1 MGRGTR
7 GSGKG
12 NCETLA
18 SGALPGLM
26 GSVRVVENLP
36 LASMTTLRLGGP
48 ASRVIAPDREEDLI
62 EAVRAIDANHGRL
75 LVVGGGS
82 NLVVGDEGFDGTV
95 LRMSTRG
102 IDSASP
108 STPGGSA
115 VRHLTALAGEPWDD
129 LVARCV
135 ADGLTGVECLGG
147 IPGLVGAV
155 PMQNVGAYGQDVSET
170 IVRVRAW
177 DRASGRVVEL
187 DHASCGFAY
196 RSSVFRG
203 RDDRVILGVTFAL
216 REGAESAPIR
226 YAELARALGV
236 REGERAPLARVR
248 ETVIALRRG
257 KGMVLDPADP
267 DSTSAGSFFTNP
279 IVDGEGLARLR
290 ERVAAAL
297 GAEASLPVFPEMDG
311 RSKVSAAWLI
321 ERAGFPK
328 GHAMG
333 PVAISSK
340 HALALTNRGGAT
352 TADLL
357 ALARAIRDGV
367 KAKFGVTLENEPVF
381 VGVSL

>member
-1 MGRGTR
+1 
-7 GSGKG
+7 
-12 NCETLA
+12 
-18 SGALPGLM
+18 M
-26 GSVRVVENLP
+26 GSVRVVENHP

-48 ASRVIAPDREEDLI
+48 ARRLIAPDREPDLI
-62 EAVRAIDANHGRL
+62 DAVREIDADGGRL

-82 NLVVGDEGFDGTV
+82 NLVVGDDGFDGTV
-95 LRMSTRG
+95 LRMTTRG
-102 IDSASP
+102 IETTTTIAPD
-108 STPGGSA
+108 GRR

-135 ADGLTGVECLGG
+135 ADGLTGVECLAG

-170 IVRVRAW
+170 IVRVRTW
-177 DRASGRVVEL
+177 DRASGAIREL
-187 DHASCGFAY
+187 DHAACRFAY
-196 RSSVFRG
+196 RNSVFRG
-203 RDDRVILGVTFAL
+203 RDDRVILSVTFAL
-216 REGAESAPIR
+216 AEDAESAPIR
-226 YAELARALGV
+226 YGELARALGIE
-236 REGERAPLARVR
+236 EGERAPLARVR
-248 ETVIALRRG
+248 ETVVALRRG
-257 KGMVLDPADP
+257 KGMVLDDADT
-267 DSTSAGSFFTNP
+267 DTTSAGSFFTNP
-279 IVDGEGLARLR
+279 ILDASGLADLR
-290 ERVAAAL
+290 ERVRALL
-297 GAEASLPVFPEMDG
+297 GAEASLPVFPEADG